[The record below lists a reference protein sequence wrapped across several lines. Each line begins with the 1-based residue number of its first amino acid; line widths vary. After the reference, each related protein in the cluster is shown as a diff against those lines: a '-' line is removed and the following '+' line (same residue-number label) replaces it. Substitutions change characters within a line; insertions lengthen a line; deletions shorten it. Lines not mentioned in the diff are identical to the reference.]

1 MIHREER
8 ERESSVLLRN
18 STNTQRER
26 KESETDLMQR
36 EIQVSDIPRLNAL
49 RERDSGCE
57 RSIRMLVE

>member
-26 KESETDLMQR
+26 KELETDLMQR

-49 RERDSGCE
+49 RERE
-57 RSIRMLVE
+57 RERERERVVVRE

>member
-26 KESETDLMQR
+26 KELETDLMQR
-36 EIQVSDIPRLNAL
+36 EIQVSDIPRLYAL

>member
-26 KESETDLMQR
+26 KELETDLMQR

-49 RERDSGCE
+49 RERE
-57 RSIRMLVE
+57 RERVVVRE

>member
-26 KESETDLMQR
+26 KELETDLMQR

-49 RERDSGCE
+49 RERE
-57 RSIRMLVE
+57 RERER